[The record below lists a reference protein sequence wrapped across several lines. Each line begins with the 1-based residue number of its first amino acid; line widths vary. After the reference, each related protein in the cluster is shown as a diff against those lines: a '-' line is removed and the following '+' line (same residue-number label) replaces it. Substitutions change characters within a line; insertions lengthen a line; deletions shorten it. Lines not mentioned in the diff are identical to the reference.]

1 MAGARLKGFKELTPV
16 EKALQLL
23 FDTVKP
29 QKLESELVPIQE
41 AYGRVTANDIIAGI
55 DLPPF
60 NRSAVDGYAVRAEDT
75 FEASPFQPKTLK
87 ITEKDEVGQGEAKL
101 IWTGNPLP
109 KGSDAVVMIEHA
121 EKLSGNEIAVLR
133 PVARWQNVSM
143 KGEDV
148 KAGEVAVKAG
158 TRLKPWH
165 LGLLAA
171 LRMEQVEV
179 TRKPRVAILATGEEL
194 VELGHEPPEN
204 KIIETN
210 RLVISWLCRELG
222 AKPVDLGI
230 VGDNEPAIRE
240 KILEGTRKADIVITT
255 GGTSVGKADLVPLA
269 LQNIDKSAIV
279 AHGMAMRPAMPTALA
294 VIDKKP
300 VILLSGNPVAAMI
313 GFEVFARPLILR
325 MLGLEE
331 ERPRLRAK
339 ITRRVAGVLG
349 RKVFLRVKVYE
360 QNGEFYAE
368 PIRTTGSGVFTTM
381 TEANGYVIIPENRE
395 GLEENETVTVYLF
408 DNVPIKGG
416 QKCLDN

>member
-1 MAGARLKGFKELTPV
+1 MAGARLKGFKELTPI

-29 QKLESELVPIQE
+29 QKLESELVPTQE

-75 FEASPFQPKTLK
+75 FEASPFHPKTLK
-87 ITEKDEVGQGEAKL
+87 ITEKDEVEQGEAKL

-109 KGSDAVVMIEHA
+109 KGSDAVVMIEHTK
-121 EKLSGNEIAVLR
+121 KLSGNEIAVLR

-269 LQNIDKSAIV
+269 LQNIDNSAIV

-360 QNGEFYAE
+360 KSGEFYAE

-408 DNVPIKGG
+408 DNVPIKRK